1 MEETRDG
8 KLKSTKGKRET
19 SVVASSAARLSRLQR
34 YLGGS
39 AFDVRLRLE
48 FMIRESLGSER
59 LWWWGDINSV
69 WPLLLLRASC
79 VRGTRAF
86 EAIWLLNVNRTV
98 LG

>member
-8 KLKSTKGKRET
+8 KLKSMKGKRET
-19 SVVASSAARLSRLQR
+19 SVVAASAARLSRLQR

-59 LWWWGDINSV
+59 LWRWGDINSV
-69 WPLLLLRASC
+69 WPLLLRSR
-79 VRGTRAF
+79 VRRTRAF